1 MSGEYTRAIR
11 NHYIEG
17 RAAHAECSARL
28 IRMASMWA
36 GGDVCAGIQVPGK
49 ARTATLGRLAQWLKS
64 TFGRFN
70 L

>member
-36 GGDVCAGIQVPGK
+36 DESGGDVQEIQVPGK
-49 ARTATLGRLAQWLKS
+49 ARFDTWAPCPVAYEYVWA
-64 TFGRFN
+64 F
-70 L
+70 